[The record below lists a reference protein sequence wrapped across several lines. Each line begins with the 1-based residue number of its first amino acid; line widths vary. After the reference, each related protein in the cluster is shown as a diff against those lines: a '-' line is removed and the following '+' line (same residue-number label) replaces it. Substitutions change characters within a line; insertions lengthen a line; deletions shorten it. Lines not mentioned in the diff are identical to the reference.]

1 VSIVRR
7 SCYGVGAPLAAT
19 IATTSVDA
27 QHWQWSSKHTEDDTK
42 LVHLISPKDAD
53 HYCYL
58 PCLCS
63 TSSCQGSLRPVVDLI
78 GELYSCND
86 SRLYVAQA
94 LIISFTTALD
104 KLALLK
110 ALPFQLRSQPLR
122 ISGIY
127 SLKPRRPIAVCFL
140 HRMSTSTSSPKDL
153 IGFLHSSF
161 SSTIPASTSEADL
174 STASHQLYP
183 NTTYTDN
190 EKVEISQW
198 LTTSSRLAVPD
209 EDEAK
214 HAERLGS
221 LNIHLSTRTTLLGS
235 KPSVADPALFYRL
248 APSVKSWSAEERTGE
263 KGYHHIVRYIDFV
276 QSAPLFG
283 LSLAP
288 DEKVDIDV
296 DDIKFIHKPI
306 DPKEEKERKK
316 KEKAAAAAGGADNQ
330 TPLVVGRSKDGDKAS
345 KPHQDPT
352 SQAKTTAVEN
362 TPPHQGQKK
371 EKKEK
376 APKPAK
382 QPPKET
388 PLSPHLIDLRVGH
401 ILKAIPH
408 PNADSLYVS
417 TMACGDPAGTENTSE
432 HSGQIVRTVCSGL
445 NGLVPLEEMQGR
457 KIIAVC
463 NLKPVTMR
471 GVKSA
476 AMVLAASPRLKE
488 GETDDH
494 KGPVELVSPPPG
506 AEAGER
512 VCFEGWEG
520 EPEGVL
526 NPKKKGWE
534 SLQPGF
540 TTTAGL
546 EVGFEAGGVEA
557 LKGVEGDKGVGVRR
571 LVTKKG
577 GVCTVYSLRGAAVR

>member
-1 VSIVRR
+1 
-7 SCYGVGAPLAAT
+7 
-19 IATTSVDA
+19 
-27 QHWQWSSKHTEDDTK
+27 
-42 LVHLISPKDAD
+42 
-53 HYCYL
+53 
-58 PCLCS
+58 
-63 TSSCQGSLRPVVDLI
+63 
-78 GELYSCND
+78 
-86 SRLYVAQA
+86 
-94 LIISFTTALD
+94 
-104 KLALLK
+104 
-110 ALPFQLRSQPLR
+110 
-122 ISGIY
+122 
-127 SLKPRRPIAVCFL
+127 
-140 HRMSTSTSSPKDL
+140 MSTSTSSPKSL
-153 IGFLHSSF
+153 TAFLHSSF
-161 SSTIPASTSEADL
+161 PSAIPAATAEADL
-174 STASHQLYP
+174 PTVSHKLYP

-198 LTTSSRLAVPD
+198 LTTSSRLAAPD

-235 KPSVADPALFYRL
+235 KPSVADPALFFRL

-283 LSLAP
+283 LSLALE
-288 DEKVDIDV
+288 DKVDIDV

-316 KEKAAAAAGGADNQ
+316 KEKAAAAAGGAENQ
-330 TPLVVGRSKDGDKAS
+330 TPLVIGRGKGEDKAS
-345 KPHQDPT
+345 KPQQDPT
-352 SQAKTTAVEN
+352 SQAKPTTTEN
-362 TPPHQGQKK
+362 PPHHQGQKK

-401 ILKAIPH
+401 ILNAIPH

-417 TMACGDPAGTENTSE
+417 KIACGDPAGTENTSSHE
-432 HSGQIVRTVCSGL
+432 GQIVRTVCSGL
-445 NGLVPLEEMQGR
+445 NGLVPLSEMQGR

-476 AMVLAASPRLKE
+476 AMVLAASPRMKE
-488 GETDDH
+488 GETDDTDGH
-494 KGPVELVSPPPG
+494 KGEGLVELVSPPPG

-526 NPKKKGWE
+526 NPKKKVWE

-540 TTTAGL
+540 TTTEGL

-571 LVTKKG
+571 LVTKGG
-577 GVCTVYSLRGAAVR
+577 GVCTVRSLKGAAVR